1 MSKGNPLRKGF
12 LLLHKEEPSLTEG
25 WIFSLQIL
33 YQNQRETS
41 SESLTKGQNY
51 HFHLFFNGEEPSL
64 TEGPN
69 ELHYNYHTSNQCNS
83 SSPSLTEGQSEW
95 VILPPHNDVLH

>member
-1 MSKGNPLRKGF
+1 M
-12 LLLHKEEPSLTEG
+12 EG
-25 WIFSLQIL
+25 RIFSLQIL

-95 VILPPHNDVLH
+95 VILPLHNDVLH